1 MYPQLT
7 EIDFEQPVRNRTR
20 LRTIYLVFLVWP
32 FLAVINAL
40 RNFRQPYAKNIIW
53 LFITF
58 YGATMV
64 FVSDALDG
72 ARIISSFNAASQSGF
87 NLVDNYFIEGGY
99 LDILQPFL
107 LYAVSKVTH
116 DTRILFACMGFIFG
130 FFYSRNLWFLIGI
143 TKDRD
148 RRVLIFIF
156 LFSLIIPFWEING
169 FRMWTA
175 AHILFYGISRY
186 LYYGDKKFLFISLLS
201 PLVHFSFFFAVV
213 VILLF
218 LLFRPSIK
226 LSFLI
231 FLIACVIQ
239 ELNLDIRA
247 LQSFFPAALQSKF
260 EGYGNIEWAESVRK
274 MHETMHW
281 YAKLYNPVIEYLLD
295 SIMLLIFIF
304 SRKIE
309 FKNIDRNQS
318 SFISFSLW
326 FAAFSRLL
334 SAMPFGDN
342 YRFVIISNLFLT
354 ATIIILFTVRLR
366 ELNLKNL
373 YFITLIF
380 IGFYSIVQIR
390 IGFDRIGISTFMT
403 NPLTLW
409 FFEDSKPLIV
419 FIKGLFG

>member
-1 MYPQLT
+1 MYPQLPVN
-7 EIDFEQPVRNRTR
+7 ESQQPVQTRTR
-20 LRTIYLVFLVWP
+20 VRTIYLVFLVWP
-32 FLAVINAL
+32 FLSVISAL
-40 RNFRQPYAKNIIW
+40 KNFRQPYAKNIIW

-72 ARIISSFNAASQSGF
+72 ARIISSFNEASQSGF

-107 LYAVSKVTH
+107 LYAVSKVTQ
-116 DTRILFACMGFIFG
+116 DTRILFACLGFIFG

-201 PLVHFSFFFAVV
+201 PLVHFSFFFAVI
-213 VILLF
+213 VIMLF

-231 FLIACVIQ
+231 FFIACAIQ

-247 LQSFFPAALQSKF
+247 FQSFFPTTLQSKI

-354 ATIIILFTVRLR
+354 ATIIIIFTVRLR

-373 YFITLIF
+373 YFITLFF